1 MKMRVLIYCLLICN
15 LCKGQAP
22 DLTNW
27 KLDTLPL
34 GDRIYKANNSDNNW
48 FFEKSGN
55 VWEVKRN
62 ANRIERGDSLPVISK
77 RIRKLINS
85 IKGIK
90 FFKKI
95 SSGYLM
101 GVNNGEFGGGLYNID
116 LSSRKLHEIHQ
127 SFRIQE
133 IFEFQSKVY
142 ASVGVYNGQIIEI
155 YEENE
160 LWKYKSVCILIG
172 TPRLIVDYNDKKLIL
187 TSQHLSILGK
197 DLKVTELL
205 KAPFYWGMLYPSS
218 ILIDGDNIYI
228 AMREGV
234 LKISQFI
241 VKPMFEWFTPK

>member
-1 MKMRVLIYCLLICN
+1 MRVLIYCLLVCN

-34 GDRIYKANNSDNNW
+34 EDRIYKANNSDNNW

-55 VWEVKRN
+55 IWEVKRN
-62 ANRIERGDSLPVISK
+62 VNRIERGDSLPVINK

-116 LSSRKLHEIHQ
+116 LSSRKLHEIMQ
-127 SFRIQE
+127 GLSIID
-133 IFEFQSKVY
+133 IFEFQSKIY
-142 ASVGVYNGQIIEI
+142 AIEGIYFGDIIEI
-155 YEENE
+155 YKEEKF
-160 LWKYKSVCILIG
+160 WKYKFVSKLIEP
-172 TPRLIVDYNDKKLIL
+172 PRLIVDYNDEKLIL
-187 TSQHLSILGK
+187 TSQYILKLDK
-197 DLKVTELL
+197 DFNVTELL

-218 ILIDGDNIYI
+218 ILIDGDTLYI

-234 LKISQFI
+234 LKIEQFI
-241 VKPMFEWFTPK
+241 AQPEYHWFKPK